1 LKLRLL
7 IVSWVSLS
15 QCDETLVW
23 PDADQ
28 QHRMGQTRPV
38 IAIKLMIN
46 NSVEQRLHKL
56 QQKKANLAQIS
67 LNKLSRKDLMAQ
79 KAEELAELFK

>member
-1 LKLRLL
+1 
-7 IVSWVSLS
+7 
-15 QCDETLVW
+15 
-23 PDADQ
+23 
-28 QHRMGQTRPV
+28 V

>member
-1 LKLRLL
+1 M
-7 IVSWVSLS
+7 
-15 QCDETLVW
+15 
-23 PDADQ
+23 DADK